1 MIIPVHYYLLN
12 SSYDFEAHSSGNNSS
27 DDLSRIS
34 DDETEPEKLEEIQV
48 GLQADADSLYL
59 QFSGPHLESLKIKRP
74 GESIVWFCAGIIGY
88 S

>member
-1 MIIPVHYYLLN
+1 MPIVILVHQYLLN
-12 SSYDFEAHSSGNNSS
+12 SSYDFEANSSGNNSP

-34 DDETEPEKLEEIQV
+34 DDENEPEKLEEIQV

-74 GESIVWFCAGIIGY
+74 GQKNYFLF
-88 S
+88 

>member
-1 MIIPVHYYLLN
+1 MSVIIPVPHYLLN
-12 SSYDFEAHSSGNNSS
+12 SSYDFEANSSGNNSS

-34 DDETEPEKLEEIQV
+34 DDENEPEKLEEIQV

-74 GESIVWFCAGIIGY
+74 GESISMVLCWH
-88 S
+88 